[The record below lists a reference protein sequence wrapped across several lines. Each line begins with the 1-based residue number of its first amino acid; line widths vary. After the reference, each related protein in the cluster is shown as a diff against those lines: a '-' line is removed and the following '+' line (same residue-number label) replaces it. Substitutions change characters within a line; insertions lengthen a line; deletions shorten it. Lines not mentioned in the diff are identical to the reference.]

1 MLGVLRRAIW
11 LNVDLERSCE
21 DGRKIWNLVPP
32 TREALARVKLKA
44 LRCGVWFK
52 ELSRDERVF
61 MELVIRVT
69 DRVRSFLLAK
79 LLFRIVK
86 KLLEAMG
93 GIQAVI
99 GEVAYKMKTDGL
111 RLAQKLS
118 QIALGWGNRSAAKWP
133 EDPGFVQYLTIMGL
147 NKP

>member
-1 MLGVLRRAIW
+1 LSVG
-11 LNVDLERSCE
+11 LERLNE
-21 DGRKIWNLVPP
+21 DVMKVWGRIPP
-32 TREALARVKLKA
+32 TREALVRVKLKA

-52 ELSRDERVF
+52 ALSRDERIF

-69 DRVRSFLLAK
+69 HMVRSFLLAK
-79 LLFRIVK
+79 LLSQIVK
-86 KLLEAMG
+86 KLLEVMG
-93 GIQAVI
+93 GVKAVI

-118 QIALGWGNRSAAKWP
+118 QIAQGWGNRSAAKWP
-133 EDPGFVQYLTIMGL
+133 EDPGFVQYLTIMHL

>member
-1 MLGVLRRAIW
+1 MSVGLGK
-11 LNVDLERSCE
+11 LNEEVMKVWDR
-21 DGRKIWNLVPP
+21 IAP
-32 TREALARVKLKA
+32 TREALARVRLKA

-52 ELSRDERVF
+52 ELSRDERIL

-79 LLFRIVK
+79 LLSRIVK

-93 GIQAVI
+93 AVQALM

-111 RLAQKLS
+111 HLAQKLS
-118 QIALGWGNRSAAKWP
+118 RIALGWGNRSAARWP
-133 EDPGFVQYLTIMGL
+133 GDPGFVQYLAIMCL
-147 NKP
+147 NKS